1 MEITYDVRGMFFD
14 RLAVQARVDAQKRK
28 RLSKAGAYVRRT
40 ARTLL
45 RRKKTS
51 APGQPPATHGP
62 EPNLRTVLFG
72 YDPRSE
78 SVVVGPIKLNQATM
92 VDGNRSTVPELMERG
107 GIATIYEE
115 RYRGQLRWRRRD
127 MRRNPRPEKEYR
139 RRRAVY
145 QPRPFMGPALDRE
158 RGKFPELFRNCIG
171 P

>member
-1 MEITYDVRGMFFD
+1 LEVTYAVKEWFFD
-14 RLAVQARVDAQKRK
+14 GAAVAGRVEAQKRK
-28 RLSKAGAYVRRT
+28 RLSQAGAYVRRT

-62 EPNLRTVLFG
+62 EPNLRTVLFA
-72 YDPRSE
+72 YDPQAE
-78 SVVVGPIKLNQATM
+78 SLVVGPVKLPQVAI
-92 VDGNRSTVPELMERG
+92 VHGNRSTVPELMERG

-127 MRRNPRPEKEYR
+127 MRRNRRPEKEYR

-158 RGKFPELFRNCIG
+158 RTKLPELFRNCIG